1 MATGTGATA
10 PAAAAAT
17 TTATTQDDLTSIS
30 RYKLKPPFYNGD
42 YGTFEEWKYKFT
54 AYMGLMDNEYTRLL
68 QVSET
73 ATAELTDRQLR
84 TAADTIEDGEKHVQM
99 AADIRYIL
107 INITT
112 NSAAT
117 VCRQFQHSNGFEIY
131 RQLCRRFSIPLGT
144 RSIGYLT
151 KLLKPTFDT
160 NNFEESF
167 ATWEFELTRFE
178 RDNGQQLPDSVK
190 IAVLLNETTGP
201 LQQHLQLL
209 SGSNPTYRQ
218 VKDTII
224 EYYRSNTAFT
234 RLAQSSSVA
243 THYGGGQAPMDIGAF
258 HKGKGKNKGYKG
270 KGKGNKGKGKGY
282 GKQGYGVY
290 KGRGKQGGKQ
300 QNQWQGQGYPIGQGK
315 GQTNNQ
321 YKGDKGKG
329 KGKVKGKQVANT
341 CYRCG
346 QPGHYARNCRVS
358 VYNVADNATYNE
370 QYDAT
375 TQWYSQQ
382 NNYDPN
388 WYTTDYTQGSQP
400 PMHNAQ
406 LALPSAPASSAEMAA
421 MNPPQTIHIVS
432 GIGMMVATMDEKKED
447 DKQEQE
453 EQQVSATKGHITAQ
467 IMIDSGAAT
476 HVCPPWFAD
485 NYPIHKLAPEQGP
498 QLRTVTNKEIQL
510 YGVRWVYMQCQGQP
524 IVIPFYVCDVHDP
537 ILSVTRLAEQGF
549 DIRFNDV
556 PTMTHNKGFNVQL
569 VQRNNLYY
577 LPATIIHLTKDM
589 QLQIQNT
596 DSGMIAM
603 IAPTTMTTQGYEQ
616 VLGGRNDY
624 WAYNNEGYLVRFHRT
639 MRKSLFIPKANNC
652 PVPLEQLDNFRRT
665 LIRRRD
671 GNVEDITEA
680 YKDLPFKIQKREVNG
695 QQWQGESWFRVIQ
708 TGSSQGATTTTTMAK
723 AQPQQGATTSFSPP
737 ARGKQQPP
745 TPPTM
750 MQRHTGKQPELPKV
764 SPSIPPPQVA
774 QSNHDYWY
782 REGHLWKRVH
792 NVPRTELYVP
802 QQDDNGPNVTGLLP
816 TRQTII
822 KPTSEDR
829 GCLYEDDW
837 TKEGNKQ
844 WTRQWTGSTNFEEDI
859 SYKYEYTEDD
869 AQEAQ
874 QATKARAIPAPSQ
887 PTPQERMEHNL
898 THLPYRTWCPICTKS
913 KGRADNHPQQ
923 QQHSKQPVVQA
934 DFTYIKAYGDKQ
946 VVPVLTAIDA
956 ETGMAMAVQVQDKSQ
971 QFHYLVKCLQT
982 FLYECGRAQAILSP
996 TTLHSDQE
1004 DYLIQL
1010 LKATA
1015 SAMGGN
1021 IAVRQSPTYSSQSH
1035 GSVERFH
1042 RTLMGQVR
1050 ALVQQVSTN
1059 YDIHITNKHPIL
1071 PWIVRHAAYL
1081 LNRYA
1086 VHNDGQTSYQRR
1098 WGKDHKSPL
1107 CEIGE
1112 TVQYHLPTIR
1122 VLPKLEPRF
1131 YNGIWLG
1138 RDTMTNESIIGIS
1151 GKIIRVRTI
1160 RRQVY
1165 PEKYNKQLM
1174 DVINAYPWT
1183 SPTPAQ
1189 AIQPAMLPLAN
1200 PKAASHAIG
1209 TQTAVGQQAMSTQTP
1224 AQQPPQLPSQ
1234 AMGSQPVMPT
1244 QQSTAATSPMATSP
1258 PTVPRQALPMPL
1270 QPPPAKASTTKRTQE
1285 EATGEAELKQA
1296 RTQQEPKAKERA
1308 QEPKA
1313 TRLRIDA
1320 VTITTKKGEKITTAS
1335 NEDNE
1340 EIEHEKMLL
1349 EPQVWDTDGL
1359 DKEQTKQGM
1368 KKEAESMKKQG
1379 VFKEVNI
1386 NDVPQQHRNNI
1397 IDSRWVLRQKG
1408 NEVRARI
1415 VAKGFTERINDLDD
1429 IYASTPIFQILR
1441 ILLTLA
1447 IFKQWFVRAGD
1458 ISTAFLHAPTG
1469 NDNLY
1474 MWPPAEL
1481 YGQHSTIVWQLLKAI
1496 YGLRTSPKSWQDF
1509 LADVL
1514 KQLGLTRLVS
1524 EPNVYRNEQQTVF
1537 VMVYVDDLLF
1547 LGEQSEVNKIF
1558 EAIQQKVL
1566 LRPTGELTYGKTI
1579 SFLGRNL
1586 TNKGDHIDITLAPD
1600 YIEAILKEHN
1610 LQNCNPV
1617 TTPGTASLKQTIND
1631 EIPLSKEEHAQ
1642 YRRAVGKLQWL
1653 TYTRPDIS
1661 YATKELA
1668 RDLQSPTQH
1677 SLHKLKHLL
1686 RYLRGTQHY
1695 KQTVHPTITPE
1706 GISTFDLN
1714 VYADADWAGCPTT
1727 RKSTSGFT
1735 MTLLGATIHFGSRTQ
1750 AVVALSSAE
1759 SELYAIGT
1767 AAQEVLHA
1775 MNFIKEAMTGARVN
1789 VKIHTDST
1797 SGKSIA
1803 TRIGSSKKA
1812 KHIDLKY
1819 LFIQQLVHNGIL
1831 TIHKVGTHDNPA
1843 DIFTKYVTA
1852 DILHK
1857 HLHNVGLHG
1866 QH

>member
-1 MATGTGATA
+1 M
-10 PAAAAAT
+10 
-17 TTATTQDDLTSIS
+17 
-30 RYKLKPPFYNGD
+30 
-42 YGTFEEWKYKFT
+42 
-54 AYMGLMDNEYTRLL
+54 
-68 QVSET
+68 
-73 ATAELTDRQLR
+73 
-84 TAADTIEDGEKHVQM
+84 
-99 AADIRYIL
+99 
-107 INITT
+107 
-112 NSAAT
+112 
-117 VCRQFQHSNGFEIY
+117 
-131 RQLCRRFSIPLGT
+131 
-144 RSIGYLT
+144 
-151 KLLKPTFDT
+151 
-160 NNFEESF
+160 
-167 ATWEFELTRFE
+167 
-178 RDNGQQLPDSVK
+178 VK
-190 IAVLLNETTGP
+190 A
-201 LQQHLQLL
+201 
-209 SGSNPTYRQ
+209 
-218 VKDTII
+218 
-224 EYYRSNTAFT
+224 
-234 RLAQSSSVA
+234 
-243 THYGGGQAPMDIGAF
+243 
-258 HKGKGKNKGYKG
+258 
-270 KGKGNKGKGKGY
+270 
-282 GKQGYGVY
+282 
-290 KGRGKQGGKQ
+290 
-300 QNQWQGQGYPIGQGK
+300 
-315 GQTNNQ
+315 
-321 YKGDKGKG
+321 
-329 KGKVKGKQVANT
+329 
-341 CYRCG
+341 
-346 QPGHYARNCRVS
+346 
-358 VYNVADNATYNE
+358 
-370 QYDAT
+370 
-375 TQWYSQQ
+375 
-382 NNYDPN
+382 
-388 WYTTDYTQGSQP
+388 
-400 PMHNAQ
+400 
-406 LALPSAPASSAEMAA
+406 
-421 MNPPQTIHIVS
+421 PPQQ
-432 GIGMMVATMDEKKED
+432 D
-447 DKQEQE
+447 
-453 EQQVSATKGHITAQ
+453 TARK
-467 IMIDSGAAT
+467 
-476 HVCPPWFAD
+476 F
-485 NYPIHKLAPEQGP
+485 NP
-498 QLRTVTNKEIQL
+498 Q
-510 YGVRWVYMQCQGQP
+510 
-524 IVIPFYVCDVHDP
+524 
-537 ILSVTRLAEQGF
+537 
-549 DIRFNDV
+549 
-556 PTMTHNKGFNVQL
+556 
-569 VQRNNLYY
+569 
-577 LPATIIHLTKDM
+577 
-589 QLQIQNT
+589 
-596 DSGMIAM
+596 
-603 IAPTTMTTQGYEQ
+603 
-616 VLGGRNDY
+616 
-624 WAYNNEGYLVRFHRT
+624 
-639 MRKSLFIPKANNC
+639 
-652 PVPLEQLDNFRRT
+652 
-665 LIRRRD
+665 
-671 GNVEDITEA
+671 
-680 YKDLPFKIQKREVNG
+680 
-695 QQWQGESWFRVIQ
+695 
-708 TGSSQGATTTTTMAK
+708 
-723 AQPQQGATTSFSPP
+723 
-737 ARGKQQPP
+737 ARGKQTQQPP
-745 TPPTM
+745 TTPTTR
-750 MQRHTGKQPELPKV
+750 MQRHIGKQPELPKV
-764 SPSIPPPQVA
+764 SPSIPPPQMA
-774 QSNHDYWY
+774 QSNNDYWY

-802 QQDDNGPNVTGLLP
+802 QQDDDGPNVTRLLP
-816 TRQTII
+816 ARQTII
-822 KPTSEDR
+822 KPTSEER

-837 TKEGNKQ
+837 TKAGNQQ

-859 SYKYEYTEDD
+859 SYKYEYIEDD
-869 AQEAQ
+869 AQETQ
-874 QATKARAIPAPSQ
+874 QATRAKAIPAPKQ

-898 THLPYRTWCPICTKS
+898 THLPYRTWCPICAKS

-923 QQHSKQPVVQA
+923 QQQSKQPVVQA

-1071 PWIVRHAAYL
+1071 PWIVRHAVYL

-1112 TVQYHLPTIR
+1112 TVQYQLPTIR

-1138 RDTMTNESIIGIS
+1138 RDTMTNEFIIEIS

-1183 SPTPAQ
+1183 SPTPPQ
-1189 AIQPAMLPLAN
+1189 TIQPAILPLAN

-1224 AQQPPQLPSQ
+1224 VQQPPQLPSQ
-1234 AMGSQPVMPT
+1234 AMGSQPAVPT
-1244 QQSTAATSPMATSP
+1244 NQSTAATSPMATSP
-1258 PTVPRQALPMPL
+1258 PTVPRQALPMPV
-1270 QPPPAKASTTKRTQE
+1270 QPPPPAKASPTKRTQD
-1285 EATGEAELKQA
+1285 EATGEAESKQA

-1313 TRLRIDA
+1313 TRLRIDS
-1320 VTITTKKGEKITTAS
+1320 VTITTKKGEKIITAS

-1359 DKEQTKQGM
+1359 DKDQTKQGM

-1379 VFKEVNI
+1379 VFKEVDI

-1447 IFKQWFVRAGD
+1447 IFKHWFVRAGD

-1586 TNKGDHIDITLAPD
+1586 TNRGDHIDITLAPD
-1600 YIEAILKEHN
+1600 YVEAILKEHN

-1631 EIPLSKEEHAQ
+1631 EVPLSKEEHAQ

-1686 RYLRGTQHY
+1686 RYLRGTQYY

-1706 GISTFDLN
+1706 GISTFDLMCTQTLTGQ
-1714 VYADADWAGCPTT
+1714 VAQQQGSPQAD
-1727 RKSTSGFT
+1727 S
-1735 MTLLGATIHFGSRTQ
+1735 Q
-1750 AVVALSSAE
+1750 
-1759 SELYAIGT
+1759 
-1767 AAQEVLHA
+1767 
-1775 MNFIKEAMTGARVN
+1775 
-1789 VKIHTDST
+1789 
-1797 SGKSIA
+1797 
-1803 TRIGSSKKA
+1803 
-1812 KHIDLKY
+1812 
-1819 LFIQQLVHNGIL
+1819 
-1831 TIHKVGTHDNPA
+1831 
-1843 DIFTKYVTA
+1843 
-1852 DILHK
+1852 
-1857 HLHNVGLHG
+1857 
-1866 QH
+1866 

>member
-1 MATGTGATA
+1 MATSTGATA
-10 PAAAAAT
+10 SAAAAAAT
-17 TTATTQDDLTSIS
+17 TTTNTQEDLTSIS

-54 AYMGLMDNEYTRLL
+54 AYMGLMDNVYTRLL
-68 QVSET
+68 QASET
-73 ATAELTDRQLR
+73 ATTELTDAQLR
-84 TAADTIEDGEKHVQM
+84 AAADTIEDGEKHVQL

-167 ATWEFELTRFE
+167 ATWEFELSRFE

-282 GKQGYGVY
+282 GKQGYGAY
-290 KGRGKQGGKQ
+290 KGKGKQGGKQ
-300 QNQWQGQGYPIGQGK
+300 QLPWQGQGYPIGQGK

-375 TQWYSQQ
+375 SQWYSQHDH
-382 NNYDPN
+382 YDPN
-388 WYTTDYTQGSQP
+388 WYSNGYTQGSQP
-400 PMHNAQ
+400 PQHNTQ

-432 GIGMMVATMDEKKED
+432 GIGMMVATMNEEKDDNKEEHD
-447 DKQEQE
+447 T
-453 EQQVSATKGHITAQ
+453 QQVSTMKGHKTAQ

-485 NYPIHKLAPEQGP
+485 NYPIHKLAPGQGP
-498 QLRTVTNKEIQL
+498 QLRTVTSKEIQL
-510 YGVRWVYMQCQGQP
+510 HGVRWVYMQCQGQP

-596 DSGMIAM
+596 DNGMIAM

-639 MRKSLFIPKANNC
+639 MRKSLFIPKADNC
-652 PVPLEQLDNFRRT
+652 PVPLEQLDNLRRT
-665 LIRRRD
+665 LIRKRD

-680 YKDLPFKIQKREVNG
+680 YKDLPFKTQKRKVNG
-695 QQWQGESWFRVIQ
+695 QQWPGESWFKVIQ
-708 TGSSQGATTTTTMAK
+708 TGSSMVK
-723 AQPQQGATTSFSPP
+723 APPQQDTARKFNPQ
-737 ARGKQQPP
+737 ARGKQTQQPP
-745 TPPTM
+745 TTPTTR
-750 MQRHTGKQPELPKV
+750 MQRHIGKQPELPKV
-764 SPSIPPPQVA
+764 SPSIPPPQMA
-774 QSNHDYWY
+774 QSNNDYWY

-802 QQDDNGPNVTGLLP
+802 QQDDDGPNVTRLLP
-816 TRQTII
+816 ARQTII
-822 KPTSEDR
+822 KPTSEER

-837 TKEGNKQ
+837 TKAGNQQ

-859 SYKYEYTEDD
+859 SYKYEYIEDD
-869 AQEAQ
+869 AQETQ
-874 QATKARAIPAPSQ
+874 QATRAKAIPAPKQ

-898 THLPYRTWCPICTKS
+898 THLPYRTWCPICAKS

-923 QQHSKQPVVQA
+923 QQQSKQPVVQA

-1071 PWIVRHAAYL
+1071 PWIVRHAVYL

-1112 TVQYHLPTIR
+1112 TVQYQLPTIR

-1174 DVINAYPWT
+1174 DVISAYPWT
-1183 SPTPAQ
+1183 SPTPPQ
-1189 AIQPAMLPLAN
+1189 TIQPAMLPLAN

-1224 AQQPPQLPSQ
+1224 VQQSPQLPSQ
-1234 AMGSQPVMPT
+1234 AMGSQPAVPT
-1244 QQSTAATSPMATSP
+1244 NQSTAATSPMATSP
-1258 PTVPRQALPMPL
+1258 PTVPRQALPMPV
-1270 QPPPAKASTTKRTQE
+1270 QPPPPAKASPTKRTQD
-1285 EATGEAELKQA
+1285 EATGEAESKQA

-1313 TRLRIDA
+1313 TRLRIDS
-1320 VTITTKKGEKITTAS
+1320 VTITTKKGEKIITAS

-1359 DKEQTKQGM
+1359 DKDQTKQGM

-1379 VFKEVNI
+1379 VFKEVDI

-1481 YGQHSTIVWQLLKAI
+1481 YGQHSTIVWQVLKAI

-1547 LGEQSEVNKIF
+1547 IGEQSEVNKIF

-1586 TNKGDHIDITLAPD
+1586 TNRGDHIDITLAPD
-1600 YIEAILKEHN
+1600 YVEAILKEHN

-1631 EIPLSKEEHAQ
+1631 EVPLSKEEHAQ